1 MVVGGVW
8 WRDCHVDKD
17 LCHSHSQVIVN
28 QIQLIDKVLFDRCG
42 YNVRCFKS
50 EGVDGNLLFCWRERV
65 PNQTW
70 LSPVVCKCGRKLTSE
85 FSRYVAGSGEEPLS
99 SSLIRFHRRSEVEC
113 VGRVCRNVGGDVG
126 LCLTITVVVMDR
138 HSWPVHGSLLKV
150 WTSISVKLGIE
161 VRVETSLKDWVIREV
176 DTANNVSRL
185 ELCNPLAH
193 ENPPY

>member
-17 LCHSHSQVIVN
+17 LCHPHSQVIVN
-28 QIQLIDKVLFDRCG
+28 QIQLIDKILSDRRG

-50 EGVDGNLLFCWRERV
+50 EGVDGNLLFCWRKRV

-85 FSRYVAGSGEEPLS
+85 FSRYVAGSSEEPLS

-113 VGRVCRNVGGDVG
+113 VGRVGRNVGGDVR
-126 LCLTITVVVMDR
+126 LCLTITVVIVDWY
-138 HSWPVHGSLLKV
+138 SWPVHRSLLKV
-150 WTSISVKLGIE
+150 WTSVSVKLGI
-161 VRVETSLKDWVIREV
+161 
-176 DTANNVSRL
+176 
-185 ELCNPLAH
+185 
-193 ENPPY
+193 